1 MDRSFETLNP
11 DRRLEPPTVAFVCL
25 HGAAKSVLAAAS
37 FERLAAARGVPVRV
51 LSAGTEPDPE
61 IAPAVVRAL
70 LAEGIDL
77 RGERPRPATREALA
91 GAAAVVSFGPDLSGL
106 VPPGHVVARWDDV
119 PALSE
124 DFDAG
129 RAAILARLPALLEQ
143 VSR

>member
-37 FERLAAARGVPVRV
+37 FERLAAARGVRVRA
-51 LSAGTEPDPE
+51 LAAGTEPDAE

-70 LAEGIDL
+70 LLEGVDL
-77 RGERPRPATREALA
+77 RGERPRGVTRADLA
-91 GAAAVVSFGPDLSGL
+91 DVAAVVSFGPDLSGL
-106 VPPGHVVARWDDV
+106 VPPGRRVVRWDDV

-124 DFDAG
+124 DFEAG
-129 RAAILARLPALLEQ
+129 RAAILARLPALLEE